1 MHRDQLLLVINAFV
15 SALLVFG
22 IGPGANA
29 QTWPAK
35 PVRIVV
41 PFPPGGPS
49 DTLARVL
56 AQPLTK
62 AFNQQFVIDNRAGAG
77 GNVGAEVVAK
87 AAPDGYT
94 LFLSPPGPQANN
106 QFLYKKIAFD
116 PKKDF
121 TPIVAVSDMPLV
133 FAVHPRIPAR
143 TIAELIEY
151 ARKNPG
157 KLSYAS
163 PGNGTIGHLAA
174 EFFKQ
179 MTTTD
184 IVHVP
189 YRGSAPALQDLL
201 GGSVDLA
208 IDNLPPYLP
217 FIRKGQIR
225 ALAVTTEKRWS
236 ALKDVPT
243 MQEAGV
249 APFQASSWIGLF
261 GPARLPH
268 DIVESINRQ
277 LNAYLASEE
286 GAARLLELGYQ
297 PLGGTPEDLEKVV
310 RADVLR
316 WGPVIEKI
324 GIRLD

>member
-1 MHRDQLLLVINAFV
+1 MHRDQPLFIINAILA
-15 SALLVFG
+15 ALLVFG
-22 IGPGANA
+22 LGPSATA
-29 QTWPAK
+29 QSWPTK

-49 DTLARVL
+49 DTLARVV
-56 AQPLTK
+56 AQPLTR

-77 GNVGAEVVAK
+77 GNVGAEAVAK

-94 LFLSPPGPQANN
+94 LLFSPPGPQANN
-106 QFLYKKIAFD
+106 RFLYKKLAFD
-116 PKKDF
+116 PRKDF
-121 TPIVAVSDMPLV
+121 TPIVAISDMPLV
-133 FAVHPRIPAR
+133 IAVHPRIPAK

-151 ARKNPG
+151 ARNNPG

-163 PGNGTIGHLAA
+163 PGNGTIGHLTA
-174 EFFKQ
+174 ELFKQ
-179 MTTTD
+179 MTSTD

-217 FIRKGQIR
+217 FIRKGQIG

-236 ALKDVPT
+236 ALKDAPT

-261 GPARLPH
+261 GPAKLPQ
-268 DIVESINRQ
+268 DIVELINRQ
-277 LNAYLASEE
+277 LNAYLVSEE
-286 GAARLLELGYQ
+286 GTTRLLELGYEA
-297 PLGGTPEDLEKVV
+297 LGGTPEDLEKVV